1 MFAGHVVRNH
11 QKGIVRPE
19 DFDAKYPLIL
29 SWIQGTL
36 ARHMRQAHPVSSLSF
51 KRLRHYFNPEFLASS
66 KVVYVAAVP
75 TPPLSALGFNQFS
88 DFEKMNAMGITYLD
102 TFFSR
107 EEGRGNESL
116 HFHELVHV
124 LQWQLLGPK
133 AFIAAYADGLER
145 NGYRRSP
152 LEVMAYTLES
162 IFKNSANPFD
172 VAAVVRDQITALY
185 PTP

>member
-1 MFAGHVVRNH
+1 M
-11 QKGIVRPE
+11 KPE
-19 DFDAKYPLIL
+19 EFEAKYPLIL

-36 ARHMRQAHPVSSLSF
+36 TTYIVQARPVSSLGF
-51 KRLRHYFNPEFLASS
+51 KRLPQYFRAEVLTSS
-66 KVVYVAAVP
+66 KVVYVAVVP

-88 DFEKMNAMGITYLD
+88 DFENMNATGITYLD

-116 HFHELVHV
+116 RFHELVHV
-124 LQWQLLGPK
+124 LQWQMLGPK

-162 IFKNSANPFD
+162 VFKNSANPFD
-172 VAAVVRDQITALY
+172 VAAAVREQLIALY
-185 PTP
+185 

>member
-1 MFAGHVVRNH
+1 VFAGHVVRNH
-11 QKGIVRPE
+11 QKGIV
-19 DFDAKYPLIL
+19 
-29 SWIQGTL
+29 
-36 ARHMRQAHPVSSLSF
+36 
-51 KRLRHYFNPEFLASS
+51 
-66 KVVYVAAVP
+66 VVYVAAVP

-133 AFIAAYADGLER
+133 AFIAAYAE
-145 NGYRRSP
+145 
-152 LEVMAYTLES
+152 
-162 IFKNSANPFD
+162 
-172 VAAVVRDQITALY
+172 AAQVFFCKMF
-185 PTP
+185 